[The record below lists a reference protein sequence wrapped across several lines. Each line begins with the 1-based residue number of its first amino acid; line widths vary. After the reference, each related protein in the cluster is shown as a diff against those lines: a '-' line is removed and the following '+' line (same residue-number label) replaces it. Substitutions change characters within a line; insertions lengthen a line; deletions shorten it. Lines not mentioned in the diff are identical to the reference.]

1 MNKLPHA
8 KRVQIL
14 SMLVEGSSMRSI
26 SRVVDVSINTV
37 AKLLAEAGEACE
49 TFHDENVRGVKAK
62 RVQCDEI
69 WAFCYAKQ
77 KNVAT
82 AKAAPQGAGDIWT
95 WTALDADSKLII
107 SWSVGRRDAGYASMF
122 MEDVAA
128 RLANRVQL
136 TTDGYKPYLQAVEG
150 AFGAAVDYAQLVKL
164 YGDAPGPAGRYSPA
178 ECAGIKKTVVEGK
191 PDLAHVSTSY
201 VERQNLTMRMGMR
214 RFTRLTNGF
223 SKRVESH
230 RHMLALFYVY
240 YNFVRIH
247 KTLKVTPAMA
257 AGVSGRLWSMDDII
271 ALIDADAE
279 APKPRGSYMTRARRA
294 AADAENSN

>member
-95 WTALDADSKLII
+95 WTALDADSKLIV
-107 SWSVGRRDAGYASMF
+107 SWSVGGRDAVYASMF
-122 MEDVAA
+122 MEDVAG

-136 TTDGYKPYLQAVEG
+136 TTDGHKPYLQAVEG

-178 ECAGIKKTVVEGK
+178 ECTGSKKTVVEGK

-223 SKRVESH
+223 AKRVESH
-230 RHMLALFYVY
+230 RHMLALFYVH

-257 AGVSGRLWSMDDII
+257 AVMSERLWSMDNII

-279 APKPRGSYMTRARRA
+279 EPKARGSYMTKARRA
-294 AADAENSN
+294 AAEAENSN